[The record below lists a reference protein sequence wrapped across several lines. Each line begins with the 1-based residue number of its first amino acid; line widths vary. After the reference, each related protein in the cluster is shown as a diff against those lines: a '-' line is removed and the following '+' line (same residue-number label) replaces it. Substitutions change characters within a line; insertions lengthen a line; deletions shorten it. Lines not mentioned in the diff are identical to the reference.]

1 MKVGDLILCQTG
13 DVGLVTSEP
22 YNKYDYKVRVV
33 DVLWRGSD
41 KPAVMDITALDSGWV
56 RVINESR

>member
-13 DVGLVTSEP
+13 DMGLITSEP
-22 YNKYDYKVRVV
+22 YNAHNYKVRVV

-41 KPAVMDITALDSGWV
+41 KMAVMDITAFENGWV
-56 RVINESR
+56 SVVSEGR